1 MEGRIL
7 SFESMGLVD
16 GPGIRAVVFMQG
28 CALRCAFCHNPES
41 WECASGQRVTSDE
54 IYAKIQR
61 FRPYFERS
69 GGGVTFS
76 GGEPLLQKDFVLDV
90 FKKCKTAGIHT
101 CLDTAG
107 VGTGDY
113 AELLEY
119 TDLVLYD
126 VKAIDADGYKKI
138 CGGNIAVTEEFQRAL
153 RESGTETVIRQVVI
167 PGINDSGEYME
178 KLKAYI
184 NKNIPQAKDVELLPY
199 HQMGLHKYK
208 KLGIAEGLAGTPAM
222 DKARVKEL
230 YKQHFEKYAKG
241 AIK

>member
-41 WECASGQRVTSDE
+41 WACGEGQRVTDE
-54 IYAKIQR
+54 EIFAKIRR

-76 GGEPLLQKDFVLDV
+76 GGEPLLQKEFVLEV
-90 FKKCKTAGIHT
+90 FKKCKSEGIHT

-107 VGTGDY
+107 VGMGGY
-113 AELLEY
+113 EELLRY

-126 VKAIDADGYKKI
+126 VKAVDPEGYRKI

-153 RESGTETVIRQVVI
+153 RESGTETVIRQVVV

-178 KLKAYI
+178 RLKAYI
-184 NKNIPQAKDVELLPY
+184 KERIPQAKKVELLPY
-199 HQMGLHKYK
+199 HLMGSHKYK
-208 KLGIAEGLAGTPAM
+208 KLGIAEALAGVPAM
-222 DKARVKEL
+222 DKTKTNEL
-230 YKQHFEKYAKG
+230 YKQYFEKM
-241 AIK
+241 